1 MRTPRQT
8 LWSSEYPLSMLYKVL
23 AAAFIAAASAFSA
36 PPSVAGRSVVAR
48 ASTPVMDVCWASA
61 PAEAKWAEAAWVEL
75 GLHSKDLGESCVYI
89 PENTP
94 GLPDNTH
101 NWYFCSTA
109 AMKDAKIQH
118 LELPMLA
125 EGRKVSLQPSPSSAG
140 ASQWMHTPNPTLT
153 AVPRVHRCTSAGRPT
168 TAALRTRSELAWLG
182 SQI

>member
-1 MRTPRQT
+1 
-8 LWSSEYPLSMLYKVL
+8 MLYKVL
-23 AAAFIAAASAFSA
+23 AAAFIATASAFSA
-36 PPSVAGRSVVAR
+36 PPSVAGRTVVAR
-48 ASTPVMDVCWASA
+48 ASTPVMDVCWVTA

-75 GLHSKDLGESCVYI
+75 GLHSKDLGEAPVYI

-125 EGRKVSLQPSPSSAG
+125 EGRKVSLQFLTKLGRGSLKLPTADPHAHRRSPCPQVYICWTPYHGSA
-140 ASQWMHTPNPTLT
+140 SY
-153 AVPRVHRCTSAGRPT
+153 
-168 TAALRTRSELAWLG
+168 SE
-182 SQI
+182 